1 STRRVL
7 TMDYLDGIKITNV
20 PALRDAGLD
29 PSEVADSL
37 IDLFNTMILK
47 HGAFHADPHPGNLF
61 VIPPEQPGGKARIG
75 LVDFGLTKVIPPEFR
90 QQLIVL
96 TSAIVAEQPESV
108 YASMSEM
115 GFRTRDDN
123 VETYNALGEAFLGD
137 VLRSGQASAVQA
149 MMAEINQRMGRV

>member
-1 STRRVL
+1 VHEGRAAENIAATLSDRDDVVIPGIYWHLSTRRVL

-75 LVDFGLTKVIPPEFR
+75 LVDFGLTKVIPP
-90 QQLIVL
+90 
-96 TSAIVAEQPESV
+96 
-108 YASMSEM
+108 
-115 GFRTRDDN
+115 
-123 VETYNALGEAFLGD
+123 
-137 VLRSGQASAVQA
+137 
-149 MMAEINQRMGRV
+149 